1 VLIPGY
7 SGRDGQATIEKMG
20 LLGAHMKAS
29 KGLGNALREGKA
41 IGAEAVQVFTSSP
54 QMWRASSATP
64 EKLAD
69 FKKAREET
77 GLTEVVSHDSYLVN
91 LCAPEPEIRQKS
103 FDGLKGEMTRCGF
116 YGIRYV
122 VSHMGAHKGQGE
134 EHGIKVIAEAALGIL
149 ADTPADVTLLME
161 TTAGSGSA
169 LGATFEQL
177 AAALD
182 LCKRPPRLC
191 VCLDTCHIFAAGY
204 DIRTRDCYEMVFEHF
219 DNVVGLDRLKVFHF
233 NDSKKGLGSHVDRH
247 EHIGK
252 GELGLEPFRFL
263 VNDPRFAKIPML
275 LETEVSG
282 HAEDLAVLR
291 SLVV

>member
-1 VLIPGY
+1 
-7 SGRDGQATIEKMG
+7 MG

-54 QMWRASSATP
+54 QMWRASSVTE
-64 EKLAD
+64 EKIDDLN
-69 FKKAREET
+69 KAREET
-77 GLTEVVSHDSYLVN
+77 GLTEIVSHDSYLVN
-91 LCAPEPEIRQKS
+91 LCAPEPEIAQKS
-103 FDGLKGEMTRCGF
+103 SDALKGEMTRCGTYRIPF
-116 YGIRYV
+116 V

-134 EHGIKVIAEAALGIL
+134 EYGIKAVAEATVRLL
-149 ADTPADVTLLME
+149 AETPPEVTLLME

-177 AAALD
+177 AAILD
-182 LCKRPPRLC
+182 LCKRPARLG

-204 DIRTRDCYEMVFEHF
+204 EIRTRECYDMVFEHF
-219 DNVVGLDRLKVFHF
+219 DNLIGLERLHAFHL
-233 NDSKKGLGSHVDRH
+233 NDSKKGLGSHIDRH

-263 VNDPRFAKIPML
+263 VNDQRFEKIAMM

-282 HAEDLAVLR
+282 HAADLATLR
-291 SLVV
+291 SLTEKGS

>member
-1 VLIPGY
+1 
-7 SGRDGQATIEKMG
+7 MG

-54 QMWRASSATP
+54 QMWRASSVTP
-64 EKLAD
+64 EKVAD
-69 FKKAREET
+69 IEKARQET
-77 GLTEVVSHDSYLVN
+77 GLTQIVSHDSYLVN

-103 FDGLKGEMTRCGF
+103 FDGLKGEMLRCGI
-116 YGIRYV
+116 YGIPYV

-134 EHGIKVIAEAALGIL
+134 EYGIKTVAEATLQIL
-149 ADTPADVTLLME
+149 DDTPDEVMLLME

-177 AAALD
+177 AAVFE
-182 LCKRPPRLC
+182 LCKWPSRLGA
-191 VCLDTCHIFAAGY
+191 CLDTCHIFVAGY
-204 DIRTRDCYEMVFEHF
+204 DITTREGYELVFEHF
-219 DNVVGLDRLKVFHF
+219 DNLIGVDRLKAFHL

-252 GELGLEPFRFL
+252 GTLGLDPFRFL
-263 VNDPRFAKIPML
+263 VNDARFASVPML
-275 LETEVSG
+275 LETEVEG
-282 HAEDLAVLR
+282 HAEDLATLR
-291 SLVV
+291 SLVA

>member
-1 VLIPGY
+1 
-7 SGRDGQATIEKMG
+7 MG

-54 QMWRASSATP
+54 QMWRASSVTQ
-64 EKLAD
+64 EKLD
-69 FKKAREET
+69 DLNEARRQT
-77 GLTEVVSHDSYLVN
+77 GLTMIVSHDSYLVN
-91 LCAPEPEIRQKS
+91 LCAPEPEIAQKS
-103 FDGLKGEMTRCGF
+103 FDALEGEMTRCAA
-116 YGIRYV
+116 YGIPFV

-134 EHGIKVIAEAALGIL
+134 EYGITTVAEATTRLL

-177 AAALD
+177 AAVLD
-182 LCKRPPRLC
+182 LCGRPERLG

-204 DIRTRDCYEMVFEHF
+204 EIRNRECYDMVFEHF
-219 DNVVGLDRLKVFHF
+219 DNLIGLDRLGAFHL
-233 NDSKKGLGSHVDRH
+233 NDSKKGLGSHIDRH
-247 EHIGK
+247 EHIGQ

-263 VNDPRFAKIPML
+263 VNDGRFKSVPML

-282 HAEDLAVLR
+282 HAADLKTLR
-291 SLVV
+291 DLIGR

>member
-1 VLIPGY
+1 
-7 SGRDGQATIEKMG
+7 MG

-54 QMWRASSATP
+54 QMWRQSSATP
-64 EKLAD
+64 EKIDDLNR
-69 FKKAREET
+69 ARAET
-77 GLTEVVSHDSYLVN
+77 GLTEIVSHDSYLVN

-103 FDGLKGEMTRCGF
+103 FDGLKGEMLRCGVYRIPF
-116 YGIRYV
+116 V

-134 EHGIKVIAEAALGIL
+134 EYGITVVAEAALEIL
-149 ADTPADVTLLME
+149 AETPEEVMLLME

-177 AAALD
+177 AAVLD
-182 LCKRPPRLC
+182 LCKRPKRLG

-204 DIRTRDCYEMVFEHF
+204 DIRSRESYEMVLEHF
-219 DNVVGLDRLKVFHF
+219 DNLIGWDRLKAFHL
-233 NDSKKGLGSHVDRH
+233 NDSKKGLGSHIDRH
-247 EHIGK
+247 EHIGR
-252 GELGLEPFRFL
+252 GELGLEPFQFL
-263 VNDPRFAKIPML
+263 VNEHRFTDTPML

-282 HAEDLAVLR
+282 HAADLATLR
-291 SLVV
+291 SLVTQV